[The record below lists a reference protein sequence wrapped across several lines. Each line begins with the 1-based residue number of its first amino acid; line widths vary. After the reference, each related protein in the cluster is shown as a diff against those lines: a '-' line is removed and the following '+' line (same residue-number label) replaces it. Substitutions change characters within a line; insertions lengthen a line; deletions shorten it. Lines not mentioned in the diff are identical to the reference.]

1 MIQRLNLSMMI
12 SKDLSPLEKGQLTIK
27 GEFLWGSN
35 YTFAVEVTYQDQSLQ
50 AVYKPTRGERPL
62 WDFPRE
68 SLARRE
74 VAAFLVSEELGWEFV
89 PPTVYRKDGP
99 AGPGSLQL
107 FVEHDPE
114 YNYFNF
120 KPADIERLRPV
131 VVFDLLIN
139 NADRKGSHVLI
150 DPDNHMWLIDH
161 GISFHRNEKLRT
173 VIWDFAGDAIPEDLC
188 QDLNRL
194 EAQFKPGSEFLGQ
207 LSHYLNPQE
216 ITALADRTRKL
227 IATRQFPNPHPNR
240 RPYPWPPV

>member
-1 MIQRLNLSMMI
+1 MII
-12 SKDLSPLEKGQLTIK
+12 
-27 GEFLWGSN
+27 
-35 YTFAVEVTYQDQSLQ
+35 
-50 AVYKPTRGERPL
+50 
-62 WDFPRE
+62 
-68 SLARRE
+68 
-74 VAAFLVSEELGWEFV
+74 AAFLVSEELGWEFV

-173 VIWDFAGDAIPEDLC
+173 VIWDFAGDTIPEDLC

-207 LSHYLNPQE
+207 LSLYLNPQE
-216 ITALADRTRKL
+216 ITALADRARKL

-240 RPYPWPPV
+240 RPFPWPPV